1 MRVSFRRNNDLLIDE
16 NHDHR
21 EMKQSVAS
29 LNIIAAASKPPALCV
44 LRGNCLF
51 EDTFCLQREDYF
63 YIRERRTGEYTYIS
77 VDLMCAQYTLYV

>member
-1 MRVSFRRNNDLLIDE
+1 MRVSFRRNNDFLIDE

-51 EDTFCLQREDYF
+51 EDTVLSAC
-63 YIRERRTGEYTYIS
+63 S
-77 VDLMCAQYTLYV
+77 VRIIFICARDEPASALTLVLT